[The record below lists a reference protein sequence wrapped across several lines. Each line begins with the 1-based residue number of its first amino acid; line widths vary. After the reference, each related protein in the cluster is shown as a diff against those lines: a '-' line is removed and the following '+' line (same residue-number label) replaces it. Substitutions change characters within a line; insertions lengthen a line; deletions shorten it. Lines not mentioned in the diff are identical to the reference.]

1 MSNINELLASV
12 VLYSLI
18 SYLLN
23 IPDFLVGLIFA
34 TIASQISTILPSNYK
49 TSLLLFIPIII
60 FSIKYP
66 TIMIALTVGYASSII
81 ISLLSKNGCKLLYPI
96 GNITFTGPANY
107 IQNDTKGDYAATVF
121 LVVLAI
127 TSIIFSMYG
136 MDIISTLNETNTDNI
151 HTYFTNQE
159 KNTTDNRNYVHY
171 VNINPTEVVNKNI
184 TTIHKDNTTTTIVSE
199 YNPNTT

>member
-1 MSNINELLASV
+1 MSNINELLASI

-18 SYLLN
+18 SYLLS
-23 IPDFLVGLIFA
+23 IPDYLVGLIF
-34 TIASQISTILPSNYK
+34 TIMASQISTILPQNYK
-49 TSLLLFIPIII
+49 TSLLVFIPIII

-66 TIMIALTVGYASSII
+66 NITVALCVGYFASII

-96 GNITFTGPANY
+96 RNITFTGPANY
-107 IQNDTKGDYAATVF
+107 IKNDTKGDYAATTF
-121 LVVLAI
+121 LIVLAI

-136 MDIISTLNETNTDNI
+136 MDIIGTLNETNTDNI
-151 HTYFTNQE
+151 HTYFTNHNE
-159 KNTTDNRNYVHY
+159 NTTDNRNYVHY
-171 VNINPTEVVNKNI
+171 VNINPTELVNKNI

>member
-49 TSLLLFIPIII
+49 TSLLVFIPIII

-66 TIMIALTVGYASSII
+66 TIMIALTVG
-81 ISLLSKNGCKLLYPI
+81 
-96 GNITFTGPANY
+96 
-107 IQNDTKGDYAATVF
+107 
-121 LVVLAI
+121 
-127 TSIIFSMYG
+127 
-136 MDIISTLNETNTDNI
+136 NTDNI